1 MKNQKNLKPGWR
13 KSLVHSI
20 PSKNENLVIAVKH
33 YRINRYQR
41 FLVIFIF
48 AWFLYFAQ
56 LIVSWIAVIANWIS
70 RWSHCV
76 NSVQM
81 QSFFRSVYSR
91 TRAKY
96 GDLLRKSPCSARAR
110 ENRDQKK
117 LRIWTLFTQCVWV
130 G

>member
-56 LIVSWIAVIANWIS
+56 LIFSWIPVIANWIS

-76 NSVQM
+76 NSVQI

-91 TRAKY
+91 LELNTEIYSVNLRVQPEQGKIGTRKNSVF
-96 GDLLRKSPCSARAR
+96 GHFSRSVF
-110 ENRDQKK
+110 E
-117 LRIWTLFTQCVWV
+117 
-130 G
+130 